1 MVDVTVQNACILHKK
16 SEGNMIHQIFKEDLA
31 QTYLA
36 RYGTPPKKSTKLF
49 MSNNG
54 GRKRVVDE
62 LQYDGIEHYL
72 VETSKKKRRIC
83 AGENCT
89 KRISIQCSKCGVGLC
104 LGCNISFYK
113 K

>member
-1 MVDVTVQNACILHKK
+1 MVDVTVQNICILHKK
-16 SEGNMIHQIFKEDLA
+16 SEGNMIHRIFKENLA

-104 LGCNISFYK
+104 LGCNISIYK

>member
-16 SEGNMIHQIFKEDLA
+16 SEGNMIYRIFKEDLA

-36 RYGTPPKKSTKLF
+36 RYNTPPKKSTKFF

-62 LQYDGIEHYL
+62 LQYNGIEHYL
-72 VETSKKKRRIC
+72 VETSEKKRRIC
-83 AGENCT
+83 AGDNCT
-89 KRISIQCSKCGVGLC
+89 KRISIQCSKCDVGLC